1 MVILTAEISFISLMT
16 VYKILL
22 KKKMRWKKSMH
33 LKVFCHIY
41 AYFINIIYNRASY
54 IFLKE
59 SML

>member
-41 AYFINIIYNRASY
+41 AYFINIIYK
-54 IFLKE
+54 FD
-59 SML
+59 